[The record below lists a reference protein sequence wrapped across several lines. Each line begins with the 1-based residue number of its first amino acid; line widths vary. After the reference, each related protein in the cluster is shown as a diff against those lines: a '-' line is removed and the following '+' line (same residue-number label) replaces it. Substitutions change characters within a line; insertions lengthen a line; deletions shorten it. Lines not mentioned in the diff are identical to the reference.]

1 MTNQDNFE
9 VFPWNENF
17 STGIALVDEQH
28 VQLVA
33 LINKLATHL
42 SQANEP
48 SLLNETLDELAAY
61 AEYHFNAEEDIW
73 ESVFKKDDML
83 VYHKRNHQLF
93 LPKISEIKNG
103 NGNTSHAKTLEE
115 ILKYLVNWLLQHI
128 LDSDRRM
135 AKVVLAVESGLS
147 FEDAKRQAHEEMSGL
162 MQAYVDTV
170 LDMYGNLTSR
180 SLDLIK
186 EKNERIRTQE
196 ALLAK
201 EQQKLAIDNLLRSM
215 EKTVA
220 VLAATIEIRSPYTAG
235 HQRRVSLLVADI
247 AHEMGL
253 SDEEVRGIYLAAS
266 IHDVGDVQIPAEI
279 LVKPGKLSSNELKMV
294 QQHPKIGYEI
304 LKDIDFP
311 WPIAQI
317 VYQHHERLDG
327 SGYPNGLKGDEI
339 TLGARILA
347 VADVL
352 EAMSSH
358 RPYRPSLGI
367 EAALAEIENKKGILY
382 DINTVDACLRLFR
395 EKAYII
401 PGYVTGK

>member
-1 MTNQDNFE
+1 MPNQFQFE

-42 SQANEP
+42 SQANES

-61 AEYHFNAEEDIW
+61 AEYHFNAEEVIW
-73 ESVFKKDDML
+73 GAVFKNDDML
-83 VYHKRNHQLF
+83 VFHKRNHDSF
-93 LPKISEIKNG
+93 LPKIAEIKNG
-103 NGNTSHAKTLEE
+103 NGSTSHAKTLEE
-115 ILKYLVNWLLQHI
+115 ILKFLINWLLQHI
-128 LDSDRRM
+128 LDNDRRM
-135 AKVVLAVESGLS
+135 AKVVHAIESGLS
-147 FEDAKRQAHEEMSGL
+147 FEDAKRQANEEMSGL
-162 MQAYVDTV
+162 MQTYVDTV
-170 LDMYGNLTSR
+170 LEMYGNLTSR

-186 EKNERIRTQE
+186 EKNERIRIQE
-196 ALLAK
+196 ALLAN
-201 EQQKLAIDNLLRSM
+201 EQQKLAIDNLLRTM
-215 EKTVA
+215 EKTVE

-235 HQRRVSLLVADI
+235 HQRRVSLLVSDI

-253 SDEEVRGIYLAAS
+253 SEDEIRGIYLAAS

-279 LVKPGKLSSNELKMV
+279 LVKPGKLSSNELRMV

-317 VYQHHERLDG
+317 IYQHHERLDG
-327 SGYPNGLKGDEI
+327 SGYPNGLKGEEI
-339 TLGARILA
+339 VLGARVLA

-367 EAALAEIENKKGILY
+367 EAALAEIESKKGILY
-382 DINTVDACLRLFR
+382 DAKVVDACLRLFR
-395 EKAYII
+395 EKAYDI
-401 PGYVTGK
+401 PGDKAGK